1 MKRIFAI
8 AFVLSLALGA
18 VSAQDK
24 APTLTTEQKQAI
36 QIKAQEMTIA
46 QLQFDKARGE
56 LAALVQS
63 LQKDGYDLDLQTMTY
78 VKKAPAK

>member
-1 MKRIFAI
+1 MKTAIVFAM
-8 AFVLSLALGA
+8 LLLAGA

-24 APTLTTEQKQAI
+24 APALTTEQKQAI

>member
-1 MKRIFAI
+1 MKTAIVFAM
-8 AFVLSLALGA
+8 LLLAGA

-24 APTLTTEQKQAI
+24 APALTTEQKQAI

-78 VKKAPAK
+78 VKKAPVK

>member
-1 MKRIFAI
+1 MKTAIVFAM
-8 AFVLSLALGA
+8 LLLAGA

-78 VKKAPAK
+78 VKKAPVK